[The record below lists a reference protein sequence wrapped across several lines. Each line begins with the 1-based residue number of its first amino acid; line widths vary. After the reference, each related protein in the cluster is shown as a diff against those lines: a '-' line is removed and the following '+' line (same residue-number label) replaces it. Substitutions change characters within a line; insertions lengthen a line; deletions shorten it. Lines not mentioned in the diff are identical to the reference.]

1 MTIVIQNISNQN
13 VLRPQMLNSSLQKVI
28 KQINASV
35 GKKQNFDT
43 VELSKKAQALLKE
56 NNEKK
61 EKEPIL
67 DYNNSEMASSTRWGN
82 RTKAEFAEMSL
93 NTQRDDLKTLSDKI
107 DYHKS
112 KLEFTMGKISELE
125 SFLNGTG
132 THSDPNMTKE
142 TAEAYLHNYNQSIVD
157 DYANFTIERNQ
168 QHADEFDKLSG
179 GLASEMFKN
188 PLNSLNAETLG
199 LDNLSSDPKEIMEAL
214 NNASKI
220 LSEMTADLES
230 AFTDATGGKEFTES
244 ARSWSLFDGDSSLD
258 FFASQMEK
266 TLATKELSVSDF
278 NLSGKTLEIDK
289 SLLVEL
295 DADNIIP
302 VK

>member
-1 MTIVIQNISNQN
+1 MIIQNISSQSI
-13 VLRPQMLNSSLQKVI
+13 LKPQMQNLSLKKI
-28 KQINASV
+28 ISQINANV

-67 DYNNSEMASSTRWGN
+67 NNNSEMVSSTRWGN

-93 NTQRDDLKTLSDKI
+93 NTQRDDLKSLSDKI

-142 TAEAYLHNYNQSIVD
+142 TAEAYLHNYKQSIVD
-157 DYANFTIERNQ
+157 DYANFTIGRNQ
-168 QHADEFDKLSG
+168 QRADEFDKLSG
-179 GLASEMFKN
+179 GLASEVFKN

-214 NNASKI
+214 DIASKM

-230 AFTDATGGKEFTES
+230 AFTNATGGKEFTET
-244 ARSWSLFDGDSSLD
+244 ARSWSLFDDDSSLD

-266 TLATKELSVSDF
+266 TLATRELSVSDF
-278 NLSGKTLEIDK
+278 NLSGETIALGEDNM
-289 SLLVEL
+289 LQVAHYVE
-295 DADNIIP
+295 
-302 VK
+302 

>member
-13 VLRPQMLNSSLQKVI
+13 VLRPQVLSSNLQKII

-35 GKKQNFDT
+35 SQKQNFDT

-67 DYNNSEMASSTRWGN
+67 NNNSEMVSSTRWGN

-93 NTQRDDLKTLSDKI
+93 NTQRDDLKSLSDKI

-142 TAEAYLHNYNQSIVD
+142 TAEAYLHNYKQSIVD
-157 DYANFTIERNQ
+157 DYANFTIGRNQ
-168 QHADEFDKLSG
+168 QRADEFDKLSG
-179 GLASEMFKN
+179 GLASEVFKN

-214 NNASKI
+214 DIASKM

-230 AFTDATGGKEFTES
+230 AFTNATGGKEFTET

-266 TLATKELSVSDF
+266 TLATRELSVSDF
-278 NLSGKTLEIDK
+278 NLSGETIALGEDNM
-289 SLLVEL
+289 LQVAHYVE
-295 DADNIIP
+295 
-302 VK
+302 

>member
-1 MTIVIQNISNQN
+1 MIIQNISSQSI
-13 VLRPQMLNSSLQKVI
+13 LKPQMQNLSLKKI
-28 KQINASV
+28 ISQINANV

-67 DYNNSEMASSTRWGN
+67 NNNSEMVSSTRWGN

-93 NTQRDDLKTLSDKI
+93 NTQRDDLKSLSDKI

-142 TAEAYLHNYNQSIVD
+142 TAEAYLHNYKQSIVD
-157 DYANFTIERNQ
+157 DYANFTIGRNQ
-168 QHADEFDKLSG
+168 QRADEFDKLSG
-179 GLASEMFKN
+179 GLASEVFKN

-214 NNASKI
+214 DIASKM
-220 LSEMTADLES
+220 LSEITADLES
-230 AFTDATGGKEFTES
+230 AFTNATGGKEFTET
-244 ARSWSLFDGDSSLD
+244 ARSWSLFDDDSSLD

-266 TLATKELSVSDF
+266 TLATRELSVSDF
-278 NLSGKTLEIDK
+278 NLSGETIALGEDNM
-289 SLLVEL
+289 LQVAHYVE
-295 DADNIIP
+295 
-302 VK
+302 

>member
-1 MTIVIQNISNQN
+1 MRIQNIGSQSILN
-13 VLRPQMLNSSLQKVI
+13 PQMQNLSLKKIISQM
-28 KQINASV
+28 NANL

-43 VELSKKAQALLKE
+43 VGLSEKAQALLKE

-61 EKEPIL
+61 EPIL
-67 DYNNSEMASSTRWGN
+67 NNNSEMVSSTRWGN
-82 RTKAEFAEMSL
+82 HTKAEFAEMSL
-93 NTQRDDLKTLSDKI
+93 NAQRDDLKSLSDKI

-125 SFLNGTG
+125 SVLNGTG

-142 TAEAYLHNYNQSIVD
+142 TAEAYLHNYKQSIVD

-168 QHADEFDKLSG
+168 QRADEFDKLSG
-179 GLASEMFKN
+179 GLASEVFKN

-214 NNASKI
+214 DSASKM

-230 AFTDATGGKEFTES
+230 AFANATGGKEFAET
-244 ARSWSLFDGDSSLD
+244 AWSWSLFDGDSSLG

-266 TLATKELSVSDF
+266 PLATRELSVSDF
-278 NLSGKTLEIDK
+278 NLSGETIALE
-289 SLLVEL
+289 
-295 DADNIIP
+295 ADNMLQAAHY
-302 VK
+302 VE

>member
-1 MTIVIQNISNQN
+1 MIIQNISSQSI
-13 VLRPQMLNSSLQKVI
+13 LKPQMQNLSLKKI
-28 KQINASV
+28 ISQINANV

-67 DYNNSEMASSTRWGN
+67 NNNSEMVSSTRWGN

-93 NTQRDDLKTLSDKI
+93 NTQRDDLKSLSDKI

-142 TAEAYLHNYNQSIVD
+142 TAEAYLHNYKQSIVD
-157 DYANFTIERNQ
+157 DYANFTIGRNQ
-168 QHADEFDKLSG
+168 QRADEFDKLSG
-179 GLASEMFKN
+179 GLASEVFKN

-214 NNASKI
+214 DIASKM
-220 LSEMTADLES
+220 LSEITADLES
-230 AFTDATGGKEFTES
+230 AFTNATGGKEFTET
-244 ARSWSLFDGDSSLD
+244 ARSWSLFDDDSSLD

-266 TLATKELSVSDF
+266 TLATRELSVSDF
-278 NLSGKTLEIDK
+278 NLSGETIA
-289 SLLVEL
+289 LVE
-295 DADNIIP
+295 DNMLQ
-302 VK
+302 VAHYVE

>member
-1 MTIVIQNISNQN
+1 MIIQNISSQSI
-13 VLRPQMLNSSLQKVI
+13 LKPQMQNLSLKKI
-28 KQINASV
+28 ISQINANV

-67 DYNNSEMASSTRWGN
+67 NNNSEMVGSTRWGN

-93 NTQRDDLKTLSDKI
+93 NTQRDDLKSLSDKI

-142 TAEAYLHNYNQSIVD
+142 TAEAYLHNYKQSIVD
-157 DYANFTIERNQ
+157 DYANFTIGINQ
-168 QHADEFDKLSG
+168 QRADEFDKLSG
-179 GLASEMFKN
+179 GLASEVFKN
-188 PLNSLNAETLG
+188 PLNSLNTETLG

-214 NNASKI
+214 DIASKM

-230 AFTDATGGKEFTES
+230 AFTNATGGKELTES

-266 TLATKELSVSDF
+266 TLATRELSVSDF
-278 NLSGKTLEIDK
+278 NLSGETIALGEDNM
-289 SLLVEL
+289 LQVAHNVE
-295 DADNIIP
+295 
-302 VK
+302 

>member
-1 MTIVIQNISNQN
+1 MRIQNIGSQSILN
-13 VLRPQMLNSSLQKVI
+13 PQMQNLSLKKIISQM
-28 KQINASV
+28 NANV

-43 VELSKKAQALLKE
+43 VGLSEKAQALLKE

-61 EKEPIL
+61 EPIL
-67 DYNNSEMASSTRWGN
+67 NNNSEMVSSTRWGN
-82 RTKAEFAEMSL
+82 HTKAEFAEMSL
-93 NTQRDDLKTLSDKI
+93 NAQRDDLKSLSDKI

-112 KLEFTMGKISELE
+112 KLEFTMGKISEIE
-125 SFLNGTG
+125 NFLNDTG

-142 TAEAYLHNYNQSIVD
+142 TAEAYLHNYKQSIVD

-168 QHADEFDKLSG
+168 QRADEFDKLSG
-179 GLASEMFKN
+179 GLASEVFKN

-214 NNASKI
+214 DSASKM

-230 AFTDATGGKEFTES
+230 AFANATGGKEFAET
-244 ARSWSLFDGDSSLD
+244 AWSWSLFDGDSSLD

-266 TLATKELSVSDF
+266 PLATRELSVSDF
-278 NLSGKTLEIDK
+278 NLSGETIALE
-289 SLLVEL
+289 
-295 DADNIIP
+295 ADNMLQAAHY
-302 VK
+302 VE

>member
-1 MTIVIQNISNQN
+1 MIIQNISSQSI
-13 VLRPQMLNSSLQKVI
+13 LKPQMQNLSLKKI
-28 KQINASV
+28 ISQINANV

-67 DYNNSEMASSTRWGN
+67 NNNSEMVSSTRWGN

-93 NTQRDDLKTLSDKI
+93 NTQRDDLKSLSDKI
-107 DYHKS
+107 DYHKL
-112 KLEFTMGKISELE
+112 KLDFTMGKISELE

-142 TAEAYLHNYNQSIVD
+142 TAEAYLHNYKQSIVD
-157 DYANFTIERNQ
+157 DYANFTIGRNQ
-168 QHADEFDKLSG
+168 QRADEFDKLSG
-179 GLASEMFKN
+179 GLASEVFKN

-214 NNASKI
+214 DIASKM

-230 AFTDATGGKEFTES
+230 AFTNATGGKEFTET

-266 TLATKELSVSDF
+266 TLATRELSVSDF
-278 NLSGKTLEIDK
+278 NLSGETIALGEDNM
-289 SLLVEL
+289 LQVAHYVE
-295 DADNIIP
+295 
-302 VK
+302 